1 MATKSECNQD
11 PPVTPTLLAL
21 GDALGPD
28 GKRLDLFEV
37 GDLSIELR
45 AGSDA
50 LWAVIRRSGKGGLA
64 MRAATIAGDMRTERL
79 SAEPG
84 ETARI
89 KALSA
94 PGAHIVL
101 LPCRP
106 SALPSLPHS
115 TLLTPA
121 APTP

>member
-64 MRAATIAGDMRTERL
+64 MRAATIAGDMRTERPA
-79 SAEPG
+79 AEPG
-84 ETARI
+84 ETART

-94 PGAHIVL
+94 LRVHIVVL
-101 LPCRP
+101 HRSERRRVGKECG
-106 SALPSLPHS
+106 S
-115 TLLTPA
+115 
-121 APTP
+121 

>member
-1 MATKSECNQD
+1 MATKSGCNQD

-50 LWAVIRRSGKGGLA
+50 LWAVRSEEHTSELQSLMRISYAVFGLKTKTHENNSYSNNTA
-64 MRAATIAGDMRTERL
+64 QDISRDNKRTHD
-79 SAEPG
+79 
-84 ETARI
+84 
-89 KALSA
+89 A
-94 PGAHIVL
+94 PV
-101 LPCRP
+101 
-106 SALPSLPHS
+106 SS
-115 TLLTPA
+115 
-121 APTP
+121 

>member
-79 SAEPG
+79 DAEPG
-84 ETARI
+84 ETAWRSEEHTSELQTIMRI
-89 KALSA
+89 
-94 PGAHIVL
+94 
-101 LPCRP
+101 P
-106 SALPSLPHS
+106 SAVFCLKTKHN
-115 TLLTPA
+115 
-121 APTP
+121 

>member
-79 SAEPG
+79 AAEPG

-89 KALSA
+89 QALSA
-94 PGAHIVL
+94 LGEHIVVRSEKRRVGKEGVST
-101 LPCRP
+101 CRSRGSP
-106 SALPSLPHS
+106 EH
-115 TLLTPA
+115 
-121 APTP
+121 